1 MTPPVI
7 AVANLKGGTGKTTST
22 AYLAHAFGQ
31 LGRRVLIIDA
41 DPQESITG
49 WAEISHWTIPTASV
63 PSKELHRRVK
73 GLGAGYDVVLI
84 DTPPFYPPEPESES
98 GPWQPTGIVHS
109 ALRAADL
116 VVIPMA
122 PTLMELH
129 RVRPTLRAIE
139 RAGVQ
144 DVRFLLRSVS
154 RPGEGPAA
162 GIRDVLVAGGSRVMQ
177 TEIKHIKPLA
187 QSFGGPVGPGLH
199 GYLSAA
205 IELEKTA

>member
-1 MTPPVI
+1 VI

-63 PSKELHRRVK
+63 PSKELHRKIK

-84 DTPPFYPPEPESES
+84 DTPPFYPTEPKDAA

-116 VVIPMA
+116 VVVPMA

-129 RVRPTLRAIE
+129 RVRPTLKAIDA
-139 RAGVQ
+139 AGVR

-154 RPGEGPAA
+154 RQGAGSAA
-162 GIRDVLVAGGSRVMQ
+162 GVRDVLVANGSTVMQ
-177 TEIKHIKPLA
+177 AEIKHLQAVA

-205 IELEKTA
+205 MELEKTA

>member
-1 MTPPVI
+1 MTPLII

-49 WAEISHWTIPTASV
+49 WAEISHWSIPTASM
-63 PSKELHRRVK
+63 PSKQLHRKVK

-84 DTPPFYPPEPESES
+84 DTAPFYPQEKHEPEYV
-98 GPWQPTGIVHS
+98 PPPGIVDS
-109 ALRAADL
+109 ALRAADM

-129 RVRPTLRAIE
+129 RVRPTLKAVE
-139 RAGVQ
+139 RAGLQ
-144 DVRFLLRSVS
+144 DVRFLLRGVS
-154 RPGEGPAA
+154 RQGEGPSA
-162 GIRDVLVAGGSRVMQ
+162 GVRDVLVAGGSRVMQ
-177 TEIKHIKPLA
+177 AEVKHLKALA